1 MLWADRPDSKV
12 ATSCLFSLHLGP
24 GPLGAY
30 LQPER
35 RQLVYVPVGTP
46 AVIEDV
52 VVLNSAK
59 SRELKGWIG
68 SYLDKCPLLQADP
81 VILEPIM
88 KVVVTVPEEYMGD
101 VIGDLNS
108 RRGRINGMEAVSGA
122 QQITAMVPL
131 SEMFGYA
138 TDLRS
143 KTQGRG
149 QYTME
154 PDHYAEVPK
163 FVSDNIISERGK
175 KAE

>member
-46 AVIEDV
+46 AVIEDG

-81 VILEPIM
+81 VILE
-88 KVVVTVPEEYMGD
+88 
-101 VIGDLNS
+101 
-108 RRGRINGMEAVSGA
+108 ING
-122 QQITAMVPL
+122 T
-131 SEMFGYA
+131 
-138 TDLRS
+138 
-143 KTQGRG
+143 RG
-149 QYTME
+149 GT
-154 PDHYAEVPK
+154 
-163 FVSDNIISERGK
+163 R
-175 KAE
+175 